1 MKLGMRVSLFVV
13 VVLLISNLLVSG
25 VGYVTNRGYN
35 NQVSRSRI
43 DTALTDLEKEIDDH
57 LHMSE
62 KNAVTI
68 SENIKVVKSLQNK
81 DSSSLKESLD
91 ELNSYLRADT
101 ITITD
106 VEGKVILR
114 QHKPEKLGD
123 SIINQTTVQNALKGQ
138 RTAILEPGAIV
149 KLSCR
154 AGAPIYGESGKMIG
168 TVVTGYSFEKNELLD
183 QLKELHKTDFDIF
196 SGNERVATTIL
207 SDDQRIVGTTAD
219 EKITKVVLDQ
229 GEEYTGNVK
238 LSDQMYI
245 SKYRPIRNSEG
256 KIVGMTFVG
265 LSQEESRKVS
275 WTLLIYSALLLA
287 VLLGATVLISSLF
300 VNKYITLPM
309 KKLVVFSN
317 EMAEGNLKKVG
328 FDDISKQGDEISDTV
343 DAIEYMANSLRTYI
357 EDISLRLSI
366 MSKKDLTGESQVEY
380 KGDFAP
386 IKEAIECISDSFNR
400 MMLSINQAAYQ
411 VKMGVEQVSC
421 GAQGLA
427 DGATKQAAT
436 IEQLTASINAISR
449 QSQGNAMDVKSAV
462 ELVQSAGENVFYS
475 NEKMSHLAESMK
487 HISEAS
493 SKIVHITK
501 VIEDIA
507 FQTNILAL
515 NAAVEAARAG
525 EAGKGFAVVA
535 DEVRN
540 LATKSAE
547 AAKQTSELITS
558 SVLMVE
564 EGNKLTDET
573 EEILKSL
580 GSNASSVIEI
590 MEKIE
595 QKIGRQVQ
603 EVNEL
608 KQGLED
614 VSCVVQ
620 TNAATAEQNSA
631 TSEEMSAQAVML
643 QEEVSSFK
651 LKS

>member
-43 DTALTDLEKEIDDH
+43 DTALTDLEKEIDEH
-57 LHMSE
+57 LYMSE

-68 SENIKVVKSLQNK
+68 AENIKVVKSLQRK
-81 DSSSLKESLD
+81 DNLKLKENLD
-91 ELNSYLRADT
+91 EMNSYLQADT

-106 VEGKVILR
+106 INGKVILR
-114 QHKPEKLGD
+114 QHKPEKSGD
-123 SIINQTTVQNALKGQ
+123 SIINQTTVQNALKGK

-207 SDDQRIVGTTAD
+207 SDEQRIVGTRAD
-219 EKITKVVLDQ
+219 EKITQIVLDQ

-238 LSDQMYI
+238 LSNQAYI

-256 KIVGMTFVG
+256 KVVGMTFVG

-275 WTLLIYSALLLA
+275 WMLFIYSVGVLV
-287 VLLGATVLISSLF
+287 VLLGITVLITFLF
-300 VNKYITLPM
+300 VNTYITLPM

-317 EMAEGNLKKVG
+317 EMAEGNLKAE
-328 FDDISKQGDEISDTV
+328 FDDISKRGDEISDTV
-343 DAIEYMANSLRTYI
+343 DAIEYMATSLRTYI
-357 EDISLRLSI
+357 EDISIRLSI
-366 MSKKDLTGESQVEY
+366 MSKKDLTGESHVEY

-386 IKEAIECISDSFNR
+386 INEAIERISDSFNH
-400 MMLSINQAAYQ
+400 MMLSINQASYQ
-411 VKMGVEQVSC
+411 VKVGVEQVSC
-421 GAQGLA
+421 GSQGLA
-427 DGATKQAAT
+427 DGAAKQAAT
-436 IEQLTASINAISR
+436 IEQLTASINAIAN

-462 ELVQSAGENVFYS
+462 ELVQNAGKNVFYS
-475 NEKMSHLAESMK
+475 NEKMGYLAESMK
-487 HISEAS
+487 HISDAS

-558 SVLMVE
+558 SVSMVE
-564 EGNKLTDET
+564 EGNKLTYET
-573 EEILKSL
+573 EDILKSL

-595 QKIGRQVQ
+595 QKIGEQVQ

-614 VSCVVQ
+614 VSYVVQ

-651 LKS
+651 LKG